1 MCICMYRYM
10 CTDVCSDKAVGFC
23 CTMKWISYIFAYI
36 LSLLDLPPRALHP
49 TPLAFWYD
57 ELFLIH
63 LVYFFPKISSWPFLP
78 GSLVPFL
85 GNSFCVI
92 VVWGPKRDH
101 NYWTIHCFKTFLWSK
116 LGNTFFFPPR
126 EKYIMSWCQY
136 FQFKCKFR
144 VFSYNFSD
152 FTFMSFSSYAGNL
165 GS

>member
-1 MCICMYRYM
+1 MTWDGALAPCKDSQELSLSFGVITGPLEFGITSLQSHMYRCMYRYM

-23 CTMKWISYIFAYI
+23 CTMKRISYIFAYI
-36 LSLLDLPPRALHP
+36 LSLLDLPPRPLHP

-85 GNSFCVI
+85 ENSFCVI

-101 NYWTIHCFKTFLWSK
+101 NYWTSHCF
-116 LGNTFFFPPR
+116 
-126 EKYIMSWCQY
+126 
-136 FQFKCKFR
+136 
-144 VFSYNFSD
+144 
-152 FTFMSFSSYAGNL
+152 
-165 GS
+165 